1 MRRALRSTE
10 GRLKQVNEQI
20 HYTVQYLANKSVYR
34 QFVSSRNK
42 NKILRTHGFSFALVH
57 TSVLCFIL
65 QLFDSLTVHI
75 MRGIGDKPQNGLSRS
90 VRYLSMYNTSFIN
103 PLSDSYCSTYPLLPT
118 REKICWADALPAVSR
133 LCPPCSPFSFVLD
146 KPGYF
151 LITELTRH
159 LHRHTICL
167 HKWVLRHHVLR
178 CKKYEIIIEIFSSIL
193 WLFHS
198 R

>member
-103 PLSDSYCSTYPLLPT
+103 PLSDSYCTYPLLPT
-118 REKICWADALPAVSR
+118 REKICRAMLSQPFPDCVRRVP
-133 LCPPCSPFSFVLD
+133 PFSFVLD

-178 CKKYEIIIEIFSSIL
+178 CKNMKL
-193 WLFHS
+193 
-198 R
+198 